1 MNILAIDTST
11 PVCMLGLKV
20 GDELFTN
27 SQRVDRTHSKVVLPR
42 ILGLL
47 QDASIDKSNIDLIV
61 YGQGPG
67 SFTGLRIGVGVVQ
80 GLGFGLG
87 VKVVGVSSMA
97 GIAQTVMRKK
107 QVDHVLV
114 ALTARNKEVYFGS
127 YSRQKEIAVVNG
139 SEGVWEASDVPA
151 QSLDLS
157 WSAVGSG
164 WNLIDELSDATGVV
178 PISIELEL
186 EPMVEDFIVLGQQRA
201 SQGFSTDAIDA
212 IPEYLREQ
220 VATPPKKQS

>member
-47 QDASIDKSNIDLIV
+47 QDASIDKSDIDLIV

>member
-11 PVCMLGLKV
+11 PVCMLGLKI
-20 GDELFTN
+20 GNELFTN

-47 QDASIDKSNIDLIV
+47 QDAGIDKSDIDLIV

-97 GIAQTVMRKK
+97 GVAQTVMRKK
-107 QVDHVLV
+107 RVDHVLV

-127 YSRQKEIAVVNG
+127 YSKQNTIAVVNG
-139 SEGVWEASDVPA
+139 NEGVWEASEVP
-151 QSLDLS
+151 
-157 WSAVGSG
+157 V
-164 WNLIDELSDATGVV
+164 
-178 PISIELEL
+178 
-186 EPMVEDFIVLGQQRA
+186 
-201 SQGFSTDAIDA
+201 
-212 IPEYLREQ
+212 
-220 VATPPKKQS
+220 

>member
-20 GDELFTN
+20 GDKLFTN

-47 QDASIDKSNIDLIV
+47 QDASIDKSDIDLIV

-87 VKVVGVSSMA
+87 VKAVGVSSMA
-97 GIAQTVMRKK
+97 GIAQTVMRRK

-164 WNLIDELSDATGVV
+164 WNLIDELTDATGVV
-178 PISIELEL
+178 PIGIELEL

-201 SQGFSTDAIDA
+201 SEGFSTDAIDA

>member
-11 PVCMLGLKV
+11 TVCMLGLKV

-47 QDASIDKSNIDLIV
+47 QDASIDKSDIDLIV

-164 WNLIDELSDATGVV
+164 WNLIDELTDATGVV
-178 PISIELEL
+178 PIGIELEL

>member
-1 MNILAIDTST
+1 M
-11 PVCMLGLKV
+11 
-20 GDELFTN
+20 
-27 SQRVDRTHSKVVLPR
+27 
-42 ILGLL
+42 
-47 QDASIDKSNIDLIV
+47 
-61 YGQGPG
+61 
-67 SFTGLRIGVGVVQ
+67 Q

>member
-47 QDASIDKSNIDLIV
+47 QDASIDKSDIDLIV

-80 GLGFGLG
+80 GFGFGLG

-127 YSRQKEIAVVNG
+127 YSRQKDIAVVNG
-139 SEGVWEASDVPA
+139 SEGVWEASDVPV

-178 PISIELEL
+178 PIGIELEL

-201 SQGFSTDAIDA
+201 SEGFSTDAIDA

-220 VATPPKKQS
+220 VATPPKKHS

>member
-47 QDASIDKSNIDLIV
+47 QDASIDKSDIDLIV

-164 WNLIDELSDATGVV
+164 WNLIDELTDATGVV
-178 PISIELEL
+178 PIGIELEL

>member
-1 MNILAIDTST
+1 
-11 PVCMLGLKV
+11 MLGLKV

>member
-11 PVCMLGLKV
+11 TVCMLGLKV

-127 YSRQKEIAVVNG
+127 YSRQKEIAVSNG

>member
-1 MNILAIDTST
+1 
-11 PVCMLGLKV
+11 MLGLKV

-47 QDASIDKSNIDLIV
+47 QDASIDKSDIDLIV

>member
-47 QDASIDKSNIDLIV
+47 QDASIDKSDIDLIV

-80 GLGFGLG
+80 GFGFGLG

-127 YSRQKEIAVVNG
+127 YSRQKDIAVVNG
-139 SEGVWEASDVPA
+139 SEGVWEASDVPV

-178 PISIELEL
+178 PIGIELEL

-220 VATPPKKQS
+220 VATPPKKHS

>member
-11 PVCMLGLKV
+11 TVCMLGLKV

-47 QDASIDKSNIDLIV
+47 QDASIDKSDIDLIV

>member
-11 PVCMLGLKV
+11 PICMLGLKI
-20 GDELFTN
+20 GNELFTN

-47 QDASIDKSNIDLIV
+47 RDAGIDKSDIDLIV

-97 GIAQTVMRKK
+97 GVAQTVMRKK
-107 QVDHVLV
+107 RVDHVLV

-127 YSRQKEIAVVNG
+127 YSKQNTIAVVNG
-139 SEGVWEASDVPA
+139 NEGVWEASEVPLQA
-151 QSLDLS
+151 KDLS

-164 WNLIDELSDATGVV
+164 WNLSDELSLATGVV
-178 PISIELEL
+178 PTDIELEV
-186 EPMVEDFIVLGQQRA
+186 EPMVEDFICLGQQRA
-201 SQGFSTDAIDA
+201 LQGFSTNAIDA